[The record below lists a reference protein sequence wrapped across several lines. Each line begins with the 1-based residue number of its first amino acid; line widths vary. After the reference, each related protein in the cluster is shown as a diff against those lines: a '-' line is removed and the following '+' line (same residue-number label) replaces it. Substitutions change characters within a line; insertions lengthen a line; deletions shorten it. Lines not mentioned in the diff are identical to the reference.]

1 MKAMA
6 DNTGTGTLP
15 AICTV
20 MLGIISKLFAEIPLG
35 TLAQWMTLI
44 VGIYTLYINFP
55 KFKNRLAGT
64 VAWIKSF
71 FKRKS

>member
-1 MKAMA
+1 MKTMA

-35 TLAQWMTLI
+35 TLAQWMTLL
-44 VGIYTLYINFP
+44 VGIYTLYINYP
-55 KFKNRLAGT
+55 KFKDRLAGT
-64 VAWIKSF
+64 ISSIKNF
-71 FKRKS
+71 FKRKP